1 MSTQDLAAGLE
12 KLRSHWRPDSNEE
25 LTLRYSASEL
35 RMMERKIVQLE
46 EEIKGWKAKVA
57 KLGLGKQKA

>member
-12 KLRSHWRPDSNEE
+12 KMRSHWRADSNEE

-46 EEIKGWKAKVA
+46 EEIKSWKAKVK
-57 KLGLGKQKA
+57 KLGLGSK